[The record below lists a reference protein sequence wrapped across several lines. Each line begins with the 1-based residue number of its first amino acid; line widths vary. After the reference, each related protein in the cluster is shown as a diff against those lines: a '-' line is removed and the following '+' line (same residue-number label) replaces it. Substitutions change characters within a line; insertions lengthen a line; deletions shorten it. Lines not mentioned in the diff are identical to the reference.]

1 MDITKFDY
9 ILPESAIAQE
19 PLPRRDEAKLLIL
32 ERQSGTLRSGVFR
45 DLPDLLSA
53 NDLLILNDTRV
64 IPARLRL
71 KKTSGGKVEIFVLQE
86 TGPGRAE
93 ALVRGRVKEGLQLT
107 LPPSPL
113 PPLADST
120 AREPV
125 PSGERNKG
133 EGDEI
138 TINIKQKLSSGKYLV
153 SFKGLPLKEILN
165 RFGEIPLPPYI
176 KRPVRPEDQ
185 NYYQTVY
192 GRREGSVAAPTA
204 GLHFTPDLMNQME
217 KKGIPLI
224 YLTLHVGWGTF
235 RTIQSADITRHQM
248 EPEFFE
254 ISPETAK
261 IINEGRMKGRRVA
274 AVGTTSVRTLE
285 GNFRNKGL
293 IAGSGWVNTF
303 IYPGYQ
309 FQLVDVLI
317 TNFHLPQTT
326 TLLLTAAFAGTELL
340 RKAYDF
346 ALKNGF
352 RFGSYGDSM
361 LIF

>member
-1 MDITKFDY
+1 MNIKELDY
-9 ILPESAIAQE
+9 FLPESAIAQE
-19 PLPRRDEAKLLIL
+19 PLVKRDEAKLLIL

-71 KKTSGGKVEIFVLQE
+71 KKTSGGKIEIFILQE

-93 ALVRGRVKEGLQLT
+93 ALVRGRVK
-107 LPPSPL
+107 
-113 PPLADST
+113 
-120 AREPV
+120 
-125 PSGERNKG
+125 KG
-133 EGDEI
+133 
-138 TINIKQKLSSGKYLV
+138 QKLLLAEGIELEIEQKTSEGKYRIIFRGDLSV
-153 SFKGLPLKEILN
+153 KEILN

-185 NYYQTVY
+185 DYYQTVY

-235 RTIQSADITRHQM
+235 RTIQSADITQHQM

-254 ISPETAK
+254 ISPETVR
-261 IINEGRMKGRRVA
+261 IINEGKMKGRRVA